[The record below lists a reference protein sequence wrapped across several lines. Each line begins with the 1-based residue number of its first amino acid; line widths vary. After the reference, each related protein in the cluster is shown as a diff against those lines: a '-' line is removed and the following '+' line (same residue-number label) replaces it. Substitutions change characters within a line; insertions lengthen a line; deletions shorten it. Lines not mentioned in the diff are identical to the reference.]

1 MMRQRRGPTATRQG
15 TPVPNLPRPAL
26 KNTSMSPKAAF
37 SMTAESHMKKRA
49 LVTGG
54 AGQDGW
60 YLIELLLSRGYDVFA
75 HSRRP
80 ANASLRGDRV
90 SWHIGDLTD
99 EVFLKDLL
107 SLSGPDEIYNLA
119 AVSRPALSW
128 DIPIETALLNGL
140 VPQRICEFIRRES
153 PATRLFQASSS
164 EIYGDSAAQLQDEE
178 TRANPRSPYGIS
190 KAYAH
195 QAIAAYRQ
203 QYGLHLSC
211 GILFN
216 HESPRRPLSFVSQK
230 IAHAAAAASLGLTET
245 SELDER
251 GRPILSDGK
260 LYLGDINVRR
270 DFGFAGDFV
279 EAMHLIVQN
288 DAPSDFVVGTGHAH
302 SIAEF
307 CEVAF
312 RVGGL
317 DWTKFVV
324 VDPLLLRKVDSH
336 FTRADPSKLQS
347 ELGWRPK
354 VDFPA
359 LVDMMVQERIRVVKL
374 SMAPADAGR

>member
-1 MMRQRRGPTATRQG
+1 M
-15 TPVPNLPRPAL
+15 
-26 KNTSMSPKAAF
+26 TS
-37 SMTAESHMKKRA
+37 EVHVRKRA

-60 YLIELLLSRGYDVFA
+60 YLIELLLSRGYEVFA

-80 ANASLRGDRV
+80 VDPGLHAGRV
-90 SWHIGDLTD
+90 SLHVGDLTD
-99 EVFLKDLL
+99 EAFLDHLL
-107 SLSGPDEIYNLA
+107 AASKPDEIYNLA

-128 DIPIETALLNGL
+128 DIPIETAMLNGL
-140 VPQRICEFIRRES
+140 VPQRVCEFIRRKS
-153 PATRLFQASSS
+153 PTTRLFQASSS
-164 EIYGDSAAQLQDEE
+164 EIYGDSTAQLQDEQ
-178 TRANPRSPYGIS
+178 TRANPKSPYGIS

-195 QAIAAYRQ
+195 QTIGAYRQ

-216 HESPRRPLSFVSQK
+216 HESPRRPLNFVSQK
-230 IAHAAAAASLGLTET
+230 IAHAAAAATLGLTET
-245 SELDER
+245 RELDER
-251 GRPILSDGK
+251 GKPILSDGK
-260 LYLGDINVRR
+260 LYLGDLNVRR

-279 EAMHLIVQN
+279 EAMYLIVQS

-307 CEVAF
+307 CELAF
-312 RVGGL
+312 TVGGL
-317 DWTKFVV
+317 DWTQFVV

-336 FTRADPSKLQS
+336 FTRADSSKLQS

-354 VDFPA
+354 IDFPA
-359 LVDMMVQERIRVVKL
+359 LIDMMVQERIRILKL
-374 SMAPADAGR
+374 SMASTNAGS

>member
-1 MMRQRRGPTATRQG
+1 MR
-15 TPVPNLPRPAL
+15 
-26 KNTSMSPKAAF
+26 
-37 SMTAESHMKKRA
+37 KRA

-60 YLIELLLSRGYDVFA
+60 YLIELLLARGYEMFA
-75 HSRRP
+75 HSRREIDP
-80 ANASLRGDRV
+80 ALHGGRV
-90 SWHIGDLTD
+90 SWYTGDLTSD
-99 EVFLKDLL
+99 IFLNDMLAV
-107 SLSGPDEIYNLA
+107 SAPDEIYNLA

-128 DIPIETALLNGL
+128 DIPIETALLNAL
-140 VPQRICEFIRRES
+140 VPQRICEFIRCEM

-164 EIYGDSAAQLQDEE
+164 EIYGDGPTQLQDEQ
-178 TRANPRSPYGIS
+178 TKANPKSPYGIS

-195 QAIAAYRQ
+195 QTIGAYRQ

-245 SELDER
+245 RELDER
-251 GRPILSDGK
+251 GRPILSGGK

-279 EAMHLIVQN
+279 EAMLLIVQN

-312 RVGGL
+312 KVVGL
-317 DWTKFVV
+317 DWTRFVD
-324 VDPLLLRKVDSH
+324 VDPLLLRKMDSH
-336 FTRADPSKLQS
+336 FTRADSSKLQS
-347 ELGWRPK
+347 ELGWHPK
-354 VDFPA
+354 VDFPT
-359 LVDMMVQERIRVVKL
+359 LVDMMVHERIRILEL
-374 SMAPADAGR
+374 SMASIDAGR

>member
-1 MMRQRRGPTATRQG
+1 
-15 TPVPNLPRPAL
+15 
-26 KNTSMSPKAAF
+26 MSLKAA
-37 SMTAESHMKKRA
+37 STRHIEVQVRKRA

-60 YLIELLLSRGYDVFA
+60 YLIELLLSCGYEVFA
-75 HSRRP
+75 HSRCSIDS
-80 ANASLRGDRV
+80 SLHAGRV
-90 SWHIGDLTD
+90 SWHAGDLTD
-99 EVFLKDLL
+99 EAFLDHLL
-107 SLSGPDEIYNLA
+107 AASEPNEIYNLA

-128 DIPIETALLNGL
+128 DIPIATAMLNGV
-140 VPQRICEFIRRES
+140 VPLRLCEFIRRKS
-153 PATRLFQASSS
+153 PTTRLFQASSS
-164 EIYGDSAAQLQDEE
+164 EIYGDSTAQLQDEQ
-178 TRANPRSPYGIS
+178 TKTNPKSPYGIS

-195 QAIAAYRQ
+195 QTIGAYRQ

-230 IAHAAAAASLGLTET
+230 IAHAAAAASLGLNET
-245 SELDER
+245 RELDER
-251 GRPILSDGK
+251 DRPILTDGK

-279 EAMHLIVQN
+279 EAMHLIVQT
-288 DAPSDFVVGTGHAH
+288 DTPSDFVVGTGYAH

-307 CEVAF
+307 CELAF
-312 RVGGL
+312 SIGGL

-336 FTRADPSKLQS
+336 FTQADSSKLQS

-359 LVDMMVQERIRVVKL
+359 LVDMMVQARIRLLKL
-374 SMAPADAGR
+374 AMASTYASR

>member
-1 MMRQRRGPTATRQG
+1 
-15 TPVPNLPRPAL
+15 
-26 KNTSMSPKAAF
+26 
-37 SMTAESHMKKRA
+37 
-49 LVTGG
+49 
-54 AGQDGW
+54 
-60 YLIELLLSRGYDVFA
+60 
-75 HSRRP
+75 
-80 ANASLRGDRV
+80 
-90 SWHIGDLTD
+90 
-99 EVFLKDLL
+99 
-107 SLSGPDEIYNLA
+107 
-119 AVSRPALSW
+119 LSW
-128 DIPIETALLNGL
+128 DIPIETALLNAL
-140 VPQRICEFIRRES
+140 VPQHICEFIRREL

-164 EIYGDSAAQLQDEE
+164 EIYGDTPPQLHHEQ
-178 TRANPRSPYGIS
+178 TRANPKSPYGIS

-195 QAIAAYRQ
+195 QIISAYRQ

-216 HESPRRPLSFVSQK
+216 HESPRRPLGFVSQK

-245 SELDER
+245 RELDER
-251 GRPILSDGK
+251 GRPILSNGK
-260 LYLGDINVRR
+260 LYLGDISVQR

-279 EAMHLIVQN
+279 QAMHLIVQS
-288 DAPSDFVVGTGHAH
+288 DTPSDFVVGTGHAH
-302 SIAEF
+302 SVAEF

-336 FTRADPSKLQS
+336 FTRADSSKLES

-359 LVDMMVQERIRVVKL
+359 LVDMMVQERIRILKL
-374 SMAPADAGR
+374 SMASTDTNR